1 MESTLAKT
9 GPLAYL
15 SIGMALVAVGLFHA
29 GFFEFGAL
37 PLIVALVAGIS
48 LLLAATVEAR
58 SGQRTEFA
66 AFGLLGMF
74 WISQTAIWA
83 IELFAVEP
91 PLDRQYVGWYLGL
104 WSVIGA
110 VLLAAH
116 RKRGLV
122 VQVVLAL
129 VTVWFVL
136 NAAAEF
142 TGGPIVTQM
151 AGFEGLISGLL
162 SMYLGAALLINEGA
176 MREVLPLG
184 EPHLSKIIIPDDIS
198 QLFD

>member
-1 MESTLAKT
+1 MEGATAKT
-9 GPLAYL
+9 GSLAYL
-15 SIGMALVAVGLFHA
+15 SLGIALAAVGLFHA
-29 GFFEFGAL
+29 GFFDFGTL
-37 PLIVALVAGIS
+37 PLIVAVIAGTS
-48 LLLAATVEAR
+48 LLLAAAVGAR
-58 SGQRTEFA
+58 FAQTTEFA

-74 WISQTAIWA
+74 WISLGAIWA
-83 IELFAVEP
+83 IDLFNVTP
-91 PLDRQYVGWYLGL
+91 SLDRQYVGWYLGL

-116 RKRGLV
+116 RRRGLV

-129 VTVWFVL
+129 VTVWFIL
-136 NAAAEF
+136 SAAAEF

>member
-1 MESTLAKT
+1 MEGATTKT

-15 SIGMALVAVGLFHA
+15 SLGVALIAVGLFHA

-37 PLIVALVAGIS
+37 APIIALIAGAS
-48 LLLAATVEAR
+48 LLLANTAETR
-58 SGQRTEFA
+58 SGHGTELA

-74 WISQTAIWA
+74 WISQSAIWA
-83 IELFAVEP
+83 VDLFGVQP

-129 VTVWFVL
+129 ITVWFIL

-184 EPHLSKIIIPDDIS
+184 EPRLSKIIIPDDIS

>member
-1 MESTLAKT
+1 MESTTAKT

-15 SIGMALVAVGLFHA
+15 SLGVALVAVGLFHA

-37 PLIVALVAGIS
+37 PLIIALVAGIS
-48 LLLAATVEAR
+48 LLLASTVEAR
-58 SGQRTEFA
+58 SGHSTEFA

-74 WISQTAIWA
+74 WISQAAIWA
-83 IELFAVEP
+83 IDLFVVER
-91 PLDRQYVGWYLGL
+91 PLDPQYVGWYLGL

-110 VLLAAH
+110 VLVAAH

-142 TGGPIVTQM
+142 TGGPIVAQM

-184 EPHLSKIIIPDDIS
+184 EPRLSKIIIPDDIS

>member
-1 MESTLAKT
+1 M
-9 GPLAYL
+9 
-15 SIGMALVAVGLFHA
+15 AVGLFHA
-29 GFFEFGAL
+29 GFFEFGTL
-37 PLIVALVAGIS
+37 PPIIALVAGTS

-58 SGQRTEFA
+58 SGQRIEFG
-66 AFGLLGMF
+66 AFGLFGMF
-74 WISQTAIWA
+74 WISQAAIWA
-83 IELFAVEP
+83 FDLLDVEP
-91 PLDRQYVGWYLGL
+91 PLDRQYVAWYLGL
-104 WSVIGA
+104 WSVVGGA
-110 VLLAAH
+110 LLAAH
-116 RKRGLV
+116 RRRGFV

-129 VTVWFVL
+129 ITVWFVL

-162 SMYLGAALLINEGA
+162 SMYLGAALLINEAA

-184 EPHLSKIIIPDDIS
+184 EPRHSKIIIPDDIS